1 MRNIGSPSSSQTA
14 SSLWGARL
22 SSLIL
27 RELRSASSGPMLQY
41 VVLANL
47 PES

>member
-14 SSLWGARL
+14 SSLWGARH

-27 RELRSASSGPMLQY
+27 RQLKSASSGSLLQY